1 MKKTVK
7 YAVCFAVGGVG
18 YGIIELL
25 YRRRTHWTMII
36 AGGICFV
43 LFSVI
48 EGLTR
53 GKNLLIKAT
62 LCSCAV
68 TAVELLFGVIFNLI
82 LKMNIW
88 DYSQNRFNF
97 LGQICPVFSLI
108 WGALG
113 IAAMPIAR
121 AICELCD
128 GKAKA
133 KRADA

>member
-25 YRRRTHWTMII
+25 YRQRTHWTMII

-48 EGLTR
+48 EGCTR
-53 GKNLLIKAT
+53 GKSLLIKAT
-62 LCSCAV
+62 LCSGSV

-82 LKMNIW
+82 FKMNIW
-88 DYSQNRFNF
+88 DYSQNRFNL
-97 LGQICPVFSLI
+97 LGQICPFFSLI
-108 WGALG
+108 WGVLG
-113 IAAMPIAR
+113 IIFMPLAR
-121 AICELCD
+121 AVCELCD
-128 GKAKA
+128 GKIKA
-133 KRADA
+133 KRANA